1 MNEIW
6 KNLLEIYKK
15 DTKLTLISKSPTPN
29 PAAAPKPVNWHFQI
43 DKISRFVW
51 ICDVI
56 SFKGAL

>member
-1 MNEIW
+1 MNEIR

-43 DKISRFVW
+43 DKISRFV
-51 ICDVI
+51 
-56 SFKGAL
+56 